1 MELPPSPVVIVPRGI
16 MRPLRQ
22 GKHAMIDRTQIREH
36 MEVVADDGTNVGRVD
51 KLEGEQIKLER
62 KGSSDGQHHYVPLSW
77 VSAVGERVHLNRS
90 AAAVLEA
97 TGTGAAAS
105 GIHRPTGAAA
115 IVGSTGAGRPNWLP
129 WAIGGAAL
137 LALIL
142 VLSQCHKT
150 DDGVATTDTSAT
162 AQQEEIIPP
171 RVAGAPL
178 AGGSLAFELDR
189 FLSGKDGTPRTFTFD
204 KLNFDSGKASIRGA
218 DNADLDD
225 IARVLA
231 AYPGSRAAVV
241 GYTDAKG
248 DAVNNRELGGER
260 AKSVIAALAAR
271 GVDPDRLEAR
281 TGGEN
286 DPAASNANA
295 GGRFENRRSELIIL
309 KR

>member
-1 MELPPSPVVIVPRGI
+1 
-16 MRPLRQ
+16 
-22 GKHAMIDRTQIREH
+22 MIDRTQIREH
-36 MEVVADDGTNVGRVD
+36 MEVVADDGTPVGHVD

-90 AAAVLEA
+90 AAAVMES
-97 TGTGAAAS
+97 TGTGAAT
-105 GIHRPTGAAA
+105 GGTHRPTGAAP
-115 IVGSTGAGRPNWLP
+115 IVGSTTGAARPSWLP

-142 VLSQCHKT
+142 VLSQYRKT
-150 DDGVATTDTSAT
+150 DDADANTDTAAT
-162 AQQEEIIPP
+162 AQEEIIPP

-178 AGGSLAFELDR
+178 ATGSLAFELDR

-260 AKSVIAALAAR
+260 AKSVISALASR

-281 TGGEN
+281 TGGES
-286 DPAASNANA
+286 DPTASNADP

>member
-1 MELPPSPVVIVPRGI
+1 
-16 MRPLRQ
+16 
-22 GKHAMIDRTQIREH
+22 MIDRTQIREH
-36 MEVVADDGTNVGRVD
+36 MEVVADDGTPVGHVD

-90 AAAVLEA
+90 AAAVMES

-105 GIHRPTGAAA
+105 GIHRPAAAAPLGTMGAA
-115 IVGSTGAGRPNWLP
+115 RPNWLP

-142 VLSQCHKT
+142 VLSQCKKA
-150 DDGVATTDTSAT
+150 DDGVAVTDTSAT
-162 AQQEEIIPP
+162 TQQEEIIPP

-178 AGGSLAFELDR
+178 ATGSLAFELDR
-189 FLSGKDGTPRTFTFD
+189 FLSGKDGTPRTFIFD

-260 AKSVIAALAAR
+260 ARSVIAALASR

-281 TGGEN
+281 TGGES
-286 DPAASNANA
+286 DPTASNADA